1 MQGNEI
7 EKEKNNE
14 IINKQTLNNNEN
26 NDEKMNKLE
35 DRLEQAG
42 IVKPPDGAFG
52 WAVVFASFCTNGIV
66 DGIIFTVSASL
77 VPRWERFFNNNTV
90 TNVTSLLAGFYLLSG
105 PLASA
110 LANSFGCNTVAVA
123 GAFIAAIGFLVSALI
138 PALPVLYVAFGI
150 IGGIGFGLV
159 FLPAIVIV
167 GQYFSEKRALATGI
181 AVCGSGIGT
190 AIFGQINPIILDH
203 FDKLVGEEDSWRIFL
218 LFLSAITLTCAI
230 FGCFFK
236 PLKPSKS
243 QLEQVVKIASEFM
256 GKGGNNE
263 EIILREENEENS
275 KIIRRPSD
283 TTKIT
288 QGVEIERFVK
298 PPQNGALSRRR
309 VDSFSQRPFLSTLEL
324 LASRH
329 ALDQSSTSNANLA
342 RKVSKVG
349 VIDLNRPLSRMDVFY
364 TGSTQSL
371 AKRTQ
376 NRMPNF
382 SENNFFENK
391 QEAKPSIGKSN
402 LYLSAAGL
410 HTLEGAAKSGIVSS
424 KWTNNII
431 SSLRSML
438 DLGLLQSP
446 TFLVLA
452 ISGFL
457 TLFCFFVPFAF
468 IGELAAN
475 KISSTTTINNFNK
488 NVTNNLNNSE
498 SGSASQL
505 LLVLLGL
512 FNVVGRVLCGYISDH
527 PKVDPLI
534 VSNIALIIGG
544 IATAFAP
551 LLNQLWMFA
560 IYCFPFAFGAAS
572 FAALRSIICVE
583 LLGIER
589 LSSAFGM
596 LMLFMGVA
604 ALFGRFFSFF

>member
-1 MQGNEI
+1 
-7 EKEKNNE
+7 
-14 IINKQTLNNNEN
+14 
-26 NDEKMNKLE
+26 
-35 DRLEQAG
+35 
-42 IVKPPDGAFG
+42 
-52 WAVVFASFCTNGIV
+52 
-66 DGIIFTVSASL
+66 
-77 VPRWERFFNNNTV
+77 
-90 TNVTSLLAGFYLLSG
+90 
-105 PLASA
+105 
-110 LANSFGCNTVAVA
+110 
-123 GAFIAAIGFLVSALI
+123 
-138 PALPVLYVAFGI
+138 
-150 IGGIGFGLV
+150 
-159 FLPAIVIV
+159 
-167 GQYFSEKRALATGI
+167 
-181 AVCGSGIGT
+181 
-190 AIFGQINPIILDH
+190 
-203 FDKLVGEEDSWRIFL
+203 
-218 LFLSAITLTCAI
+218 
-230 FGCFFK
+230 
-236 PLKPSKS
+236 
-243 QLEQVVKIASEFM
+243 
-256 GKGGNNE
+256 
-263 EIILREENEENS
+263 
-275 KIIRRPSD
+275 
-283 TTKIT
+283 
-288 QGVEIERFVK
+288 
-298 PPQNGALSRRR
+298 
-309 VDSFSQRPFLSTLEL
+309 
-324 LASRH
+324 
-329 ALDQSSTSNANLA
+329 
-342 RKVSKVG
+342 
-349 VIDLNRPLSRMDVFY
+349 MDVFY

-475 KISSTTTINNFNK
+475 KISSTTTTINNFNK
-488 NVTNNLNNSE
+488 NDTNNLNNSE

-596 LMLFMGVA
+596 LMLFMGIA
-604 ALFGRFFSFF
+604 ALFGPPFAKLLKNFTGSYGLSFHIMGIMMVVSGAMCIPLRK

>member
-14 IINKQTLNNNEN
+14 IINKQTLNNNE

-150 IGGIGFGLV
+150 IGGLKKKLEIFFRKQSFLGIGFGLV

-263 EIILREENEENS
+263 EIILREENEENN

-288 QGVEIERFVK
+288 QGVEIER
-298 PPQNGALSRRR
+298 
-309 VDSFSQRPFLSTLEL
+309 
-324 LASRH
+324 
-329 ALDQSSTSNANLA
+329 
-342 RKVSKVG
+342 
-349 VIDLNRPLSRMDVFY
+349 
-364 TGSTQSL
+364 
-371 AKRTQ
+371 
-376 NRMPNF
+376 
-382 SENNFFENK
+382 
-391 QEAKPSIGKSN
+391 
-402 LYLSAAGL
+402 
-410 HTLEGAAKSGIVSS
+410 
-424 KWTNNII
+424 
-431 SSLRSML
+431 
-438 DLGLLQSP
+438 
-446 TFLVLA
+446 
-452 ISGFL
+452 
-457 TLFCFFVPFAF
+457 
-468 IGELAAN
+468 
-475 KISSTTTINNFNK
+475 
-488 NVTNNLNNSE
+488 
-498 SGSASQL
+498 
-505 LLVLLGL
+505 
-512 FNVVGRVLCGYISDH
+512 
-527 PKVDPLI
+527 
-534 VSNIALIIGG
+534 
-544 IATAFAP
+544 
-551 LLNQLWMFA
+551 
-560 IYCFPFAFGAAS
+560 
-572 FAALRSIICVE
+572 
-583 LLGIER
+583 
-589 LSSAFGM
+589 
-596 LMLFMGVA
+596 
-604 ALFGRFFSFF
+604 

>member
-243 QLEQVVKIASEFM
+243 QLEQVKISNFNKKKENFFIVKVVKIASEFM

-263 EIILREENEENS
+263 EIILREENEENN

-288 QGVEIERFVK
+288 QGVEIER
-298 PPQNGALSRRR
+298 
-309 VDSFSQRPFLSTLEL
+309 
-324 LASRH
+324 
-329 ALDQSSTSNANLA
+329 
-342 RKVSKVG
+342 
-349 VIDLNRPLSRMDVFY
+349 
-364 TGSTQSL
+364 
-371 AKRTQ
+371 
-376 NRMPNF
+376 
-382 SENNFFENK
+382 
-391 QEAKPSIGKSN
+391 
-402 LYLSAAGL
+402 
-410 HTLEGAAKSGIVSS
+410 
-424 KWTNNII
+424 
-431 SSLRSML
+431 
-438 DLGLLQSP
+438 
-446 TFLVLA
+446 
-452 ISGFL
+452 
-457 TLFCFFVPFAF
+457 
-468 IGELAAN
+468 
-475 KISSTTTINNFNK
+475 
-488 NVTNNLNNSE
+488 
-498 SGSASQL
+498 
-505 LLVLLGL
+505 
-512 FNVVGRVLCGYISDH
+512 
-527 PKVDPLI
+527 
-534 VSNIALIIGG
+534 
-544 IATAFAP
+544 
-551 LLNQLWMFA
+551 
-560 IYCFPFAFGAAS
+560 
-572 FAALRSIICVE
+572 
-583 LLGIER
+583 
-589 LSSAFGM
+589 
-596 LMLFMGVA
+596 
-604 ALFGRFFSFF
+604 